1 VEHGIQVFR
10 AETSI
15 DWIQARA
22 AKCSDVIWVRKERPT
37 STEILCSSHGPPI
50 NVPPAA
56 LDNIRTR
63 EAAAGCTVAA
73 DRAQCR

>member
-37 STEILCSSHGPPI
+37 ST
-50 NVPPAA
+50 
-56 LDNIRTR
+56 
-63 EAAAGCTVAA
+63 
-73 DRAQCR
+73 